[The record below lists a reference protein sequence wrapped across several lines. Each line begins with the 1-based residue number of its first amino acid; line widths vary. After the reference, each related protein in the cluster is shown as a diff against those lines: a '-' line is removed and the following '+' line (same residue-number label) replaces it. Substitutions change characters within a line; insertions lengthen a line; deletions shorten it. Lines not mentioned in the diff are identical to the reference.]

1 MPHFEIIKCHGSGND
16 FIMVDAIAESPARSI
31 DREAFARAACD
42 RKTGIGGDGILF
54 VERDGDGICVMDM
67 LNPDGTHAEMCGN
80 GIRCVAR
87 LAYERGYIVGDILRS
102 GGRDYRVARGENMA
116 DGISAYKVDMALRLW
131 SDDFS
136 FFDAEHPLLN
146 GIVEPLDGELRF
158 TALVPGNPHIVA
170 AVSHIDID
178 RLQLLGERVKGLG
191 ELFPNGVNISLY
203 ECRSRREL
211 FVATYER
218 GAGITL
224 SCGTAMTSSATAAVL
239 LGLCDEE
246 ERIEVRNRGGK
257 VFCRTRIDEGR
268 PVTTLEGNATY
279 VWCGKAIFDDG
290 RLSWQVEHDTGEQER
305 WHRFVESMK

>member
-116 DGISAYKVDMALRLW
+116 DGL
-131 SDDFS
+131 
-136 FFDAEHPLLN
+136 
-146 GIVEPLDGELRF
+146 
-158 TALVPGNPHIVA
+158 
-170 AVSHIDID
+170 
-178 RLQLLGERVKGLG
+178 KGV
-191 ELFPNGVNISLY
+191 VNISLY
-203 ECRSRREL
+203 EKKEETTSIPSSTHSPRIQRLRGIAKGISQQLIEED
-211 FVATYER
+211 ER
-218 GAGITL
+218 LAY
-224 SCGTAMTSSATAAVL
+224 L
-239 LGLCDEE
+239 L
-246 ERIEVRNRGGK
+246 NK
-257 VFCRTRIDEGR
+257 
-268 PVTTLEGNATY
+268 
-279 VWCGKAIFDDG
+279 
-290 RLSWQVEHDTGEQER
+290 
-305 WHRFVESMK
+305 